1 MPATEAPFLAGLPRT
16 LRDYLA
22 GPCGLPPGVLEP
34 RGEQELPA
42 PARRLLAHDHDMTST
57 LARHHGGELAVD
69 VLRQELGGETYLR
82 EVFLRVR
89 SGVSVVEYGVIAI
102 ALPNLPAA
110 VRTAVLGARG
120 PLGGLLHQFA
130 VPFQC
135 APAGFFEVS
144 SALLPRL
151 GAVEGPCHGRC
162 ARLST
167 PAGESLAWAV
177 EILPPFPSS
186 TQP

>member
-1 MPATEAPFLAGLPRT
+1 MPATEAPFIAGLPWT

-34 RGEQELPA
+34 RGAQELPA
-42 PARRLLAHDHDMTST
+42 VPRRLLAHDQDMTST

-69 VLRQELGGETYLR
+69 VLRHEVRGDTYLR

-89 SGVSVVEYGVIAI
+89 PGGSVVEYGVIAI
-102 ALPNLPAA
+102 AQENLPAPVRAA
-110 VRTAVLGARG
+110 VIGARG

-130 VPFQC
+130 VPFHC
-135 APAGFFEVS
+135 APMGFFEVS

-177 EILPPFPSS
+177 EILPPLPSS